1 MQVFYKARLSRLQVT
16 STETAMTD
24 VLREVGLL
32 FILIVPWRLMNFVY
46 RIIFLFYCF
55 DSFCCKGLFFFL

>member
-46 RIIFLFYCF
+46 RIIFLFL
-55 DSFCCKGLFFFL
+55 LF